1 MPRLALIPFVSSLL
15 WMAAADPARA
25 ATPTPRP
32 KTHGNALSG
41 TVVRVDGP
49 KKVLVVRSGG
59 RETTLEMTPATS
71 VHGGKLA
78 EGQRV
83 AVRWLE
89 KEGKHVATSVRIEP
103 PAVAGTATPTVG
115 GQP

>member
-1 MPRLALIPFVSSLL
+1 MRRLAPIPLVFFLL
-15 WMAAADPARA
+15 CAGFARRATA

-49 KKVLVVRSGG
+49 RNIFVVRAGS
-59 RETTLEMTPATS
+59 RETTLVMTPATS
-71 VHGGKLA
+71 VHGGHLA

-83 AVRWLE
+83 AVRWLD

-103 PAVAGTATPTVG
+103 PAVAGTATPTVA